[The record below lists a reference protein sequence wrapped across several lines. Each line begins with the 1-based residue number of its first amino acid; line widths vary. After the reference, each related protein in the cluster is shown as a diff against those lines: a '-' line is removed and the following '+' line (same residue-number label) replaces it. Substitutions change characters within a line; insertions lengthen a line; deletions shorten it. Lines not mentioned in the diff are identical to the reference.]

1 VIAKAVSLASLLLVL
16 GAACASARSV
26 QQPLPFSF
34 RLEQLLPRPPIAAL
48 PVPAPLPP
56 PINPGAPAAPPQ
68 GISPLLLQP
77 GPVFTL
83 PQRASPSSP
92 PPTFPAPIDQ
102 QKIGSYEIWL
112 SGQLRLLER
121 RGVSPDDLLFREIQ
135 QQLLQLDQSG
145 GSP

>member
-1 VIAKAVSLASLLLVL
+1 LVL
-16 GAACASARSV
+16 LSLMLSAAGASARPV
-26 QQPLPFSF
+26 Q
-34 RLEQLLPRPPIAAL
+34 QLLPRPKIAAP
-48 PVPAPLPP
+48 PVPAPLLPP
-56 PINPGAPAAPPQ
+56 TSPRAAAAPPQ

-77 GPVFTL
+77 GPVFAL

-102 QKIGSYEIWL
+102 EKIGSYKTWL

-121 RGVSPDDLLFREIQ
+121 GGVSPDDLLFREIQ

-145 GSP
+145 VSR